1 MRSIIP
7 APERLASAGGIAS
20 SAREPYQRCGGSSF
34 PFRDNSISRAAR
46 RARVGCFLALITAQ
60 VAARRQ
66 EAHLA

>member
-20 SAREPYQRCGGSSF
+20 SAREPYERPGGSSF
-34 PFRDNSISRAAR
+34 PFRDSSISRAAR
-46 RARVGCFLALITAQ
+46 RARVACFLALTTER
-60 VAARRQ
+60 VAAVRQ